1 MMLAAGILALGW
13 VDMAG
18 MIDVG
23 DPATGATRQ
32 RRGTKQNDQ
41 ELSHLGPRSARHG
54 DAHP

>member
-1 MMLAAGILALGW
+1 MLAAGILALGR

-41 ELSHLGPRSARHG
+41 EFSHLGPRSAREG
-54 DAHP
+54 DAHS